1 MSGGKRTFTIHNA
14 YHVDG
19 CPTKFSH
26 KDYSGR
32 YEKRTPRH
40 AAQNA
45 LSQLCRLK
53 RIKGQCTLYIE
64 LRETTQDSKHKHYA
78 YHVKRVRLAKP
89 FVDSRGI
96 AHHYITRAKKVR
108 IPTEKCP
115 KSHKSSGPM
124 KSHKGRSS
132 SSSHKSHKGM
142 SHRSHKSTKK
152 SSHSKKTKKN

>member
-1 MSGGKRTFTIHNA
+1 MHSDKRSFTIHNA

-26 KDYSGR
+26 KDYTGR

-78 YHVKRVRLAKP
+78 YHVKRIRLAKP
-89 FVDSRGI
+89 FVDSRGVP
-96 AHHYITRAKKVR
+96 HHYITRAKKVR

-124 KSHKGRSS
+124 KSHRHRRSS
-132 SSSHKSHKGM
+132 SMSHKSM
-142 SHRSHKSTKK
+142 SHKSHKSTKK
-152 SSHSKKTKKN
+152 NNDNKKTKKN